1 MTGIK
6 SGVAHENLNP
16 GCPAKFCRGIRHC
29 TQNLDIKMECP
40 QWEGIV
46 NGAAAIWLLN
56 GGERS

>member
-29 TQNLDIKMECP
+29 TQNLDVKMECP
-40 QWEGIV
+40 QW
-46 NGAAAIWLLN
+46 
-56 GGERS
+56 GGDRKWCCCYLALKR